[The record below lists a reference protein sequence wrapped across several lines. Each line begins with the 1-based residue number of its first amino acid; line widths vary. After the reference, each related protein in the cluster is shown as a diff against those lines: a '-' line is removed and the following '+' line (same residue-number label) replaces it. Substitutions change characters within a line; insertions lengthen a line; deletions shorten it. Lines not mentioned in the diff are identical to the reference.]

1 MKILFCTHGCKV
13 NQYETQSLRE
23 LFLSSGF
30 SLAEKGE
37 TPDVFLLNSC
47 TVTGESDRKNRQML
61 RRIKKQYPACITVLF
76 GCMAQA
82 FPEKAKRLEADIVF
96 GNTDHKKLLD
106 LVNDYIKDR
115 KPLELVEDHYSG
127 EKYCTPGVS
136 YFEGRTR
143 AYIKIEDGCNR
154 FCSYCAIP
162 YARGRVRSRS
172 IEDISLEA
180 NRLAENG
187 YNEIVLV
194 GINLSAYGQDNGE
207 TLVKAVNAASK
218 PQGIKRVRL
227 GSLEP
232 DHISDEILEGL
243 KQNEKFCPQFH
254 LSLQSGSST
263 TLKRMNRHYDSAF
276 YRDLVSRIRK
286 VFSTAS
292 ITTDVMVGFMGETD
306 KEFSESLD
314 FVKEIGFARCHV
326 FAYSKREG
334 TAAVKLTGEVP
345 KATKIER
352 SEKMI
357 AAAGEAQQAFLQNQ
371 LESTQSVL
379 FETVKDGFAE
389 GYTENYTRVLV
400 KTDKD
405 ITNKIFSVY
414 LKEVKDDYLLGELK
428 GMDI

>member
-1 MKILFCTHGCKV
+1 MKISFCTHGCKV

-23 LFLSSGF
+23 LFLHNGYE
-30 SLAEKGE
+30 LAKKGE

-47 TVTGESDRKNRQML
+47 TVTAESDRKNRQML
-61 RRIKKQYPACITVLF
+61 RRIKKKYPSCVTVLF
-76 GCMAQA
+76 GCMVQA
-82 FPEKAKRLEADIVF
+82 FPTKAETLGADILF
-96 GNTDHKKLLD
+96 GNTDHKKLLTLLD
-106 LVNDYIKDR
+106 EYVKNRTTLNFVEEHIK
-115 KPLELVEDHYSG
+115 G
-127 EKYCTPGVS
+127 EKYCTPGIS

-143 AYIKIEDGCNR
+143 AYMKIEDGCNR

-172 IEDISLEA
+172 VSDIKSEA
-180 NRLAENG
+180 ERLAQNG

-207 TLVKAVNAASK
+207 TLCNAVNAASQ
-218 PQGIKRVRL
+218 PDGVKRVRL

-243 KQNEKFCPQFH
+243 RQNKKFCPQFH

-263 TLKRMNRHYDSAF
+263 TLKRMNRHYDAEF
-276 YRDLVSRIRK
+276 YRDLINRIRLIFK
-286 VFSTAS
+286 DAS
-292 ITTDVMVGFMGETD
+292 ITTDVMVGFVGETED
-306 KEFSESLD
+306 EFSESLN

-334 TAAVKLTGEVP
+334 TAAAKLSGHIE
-345 KATKIER
+345 KAQKLER

-357 AAAGEAQQAFLQNQ
+357 AAANEAQYNFLKKQ
-371 LESTQSVL
+371 LGTTQSVL
-379 FETVKDGFAE
+379 FETYQNGICE

-400 KTDKD
+400 RSEND
-405 ITNKIFSVY
+405 ISNKIYSVY
-414 LKEVKDDYLLGELK
+414 LKTVNGDFIEGELK